1 MRNPVRVLID
11 AWASLDYKSRVHV
24 ATDRPWLAPTW
35 VGDHA
40 RRLEVYKYLSAL
52 RANKAR
58 EYGDPDRAN
67 DRREYGDAALIV
79 NIVRSAV
86 TGDDVS
92 LAVDGADA
100 DLPDDASPEDKAKSA
115 AAVARLAELEM
126 WAEDEKLQMKVV
138 ETERDAVGLGDGV
151 YALGINLPKGRT
163 RLRCYD
169 PGNYFPAIDPNDPE
183 DEFPPRIDIAWEY
196 EEQVGPHLLVKV
208 HRITWELAD
217 LPAGETRSY
226 PWNDKPTSK
235 TCYLTDAVWSTEDL
249 RSPHG
254 GQLSVENFPMDK
266 AQFVDSADGI
276 PTDRIDLKLDFI
288 PVVHKPNTV
297 AIKEHFG
304 ESILSSVAQL
314 LDDIQAG
321 DTTAMKAAALAGTP
335 MVSTGDGPATGPD
348 GGALTVRPGLM
359 VTGTLTPLDLS
370 AALDAIMR
378 YNEANRDLLSVNT
391 RIPPEVL
398 GRVKGADQ
406 PSGVKVALSFG
417 PLRGLIEEMRLVRKE
432 KDALL
437 LKMVQR
443 MQIAAGWWSGEVLP
457 ATITYGSFLPSD
469 QTATIEAVSKLFA
482 AHLISRKTAIGRLV
496 EEGIIQVDLADELE
510 ACEAEDFAAAL
521 AYFEATEDAEGVF
534 DLLHRDQPDAVPETP
549 TLDLRL
555 PGGNGL
561 NGNAPVPAGRTAP

>member
-11 AWASLDYKSRVHV
+11 AFAGLDHKVRVHT
-24 ATDRPWLAPTW
+24 ATDRPWIAPTW

-40 RRLEVYKYLSAL
+40 RRLEHYKAL
-52 RANKAR
+52 AAYRVNKAR
-58 EYGDPDRAN
+58 EYLQDAT

-92 LAVDGADA
+92 LTVEGADA
-100 DLPDDASPEDKAKSA
+100 DLPDDASPADKAKAA
-115 AAVARLAELEM
+115 AAVARLAELEQ
-126 WAEDEKLQMKVV
+126 WALDEKLQMKVV

-169 PGNYFPAIDPNDPE
+169 PGNYFPRIDPNDPE
-183 DEFPPRIDIAWEY
+183 DEFPRAIDIAWEY
-196 EEQVGPHLLVKV
+196 EEQVGPELKVRV

-217 LPAGETRSY
+217 LPDGETRLY
-226 PWNDKPTSK
+226 PWNDKPTAT
-235 TCYLTDAVWSTEDL
+235 TCYLTDAIWAIEDL
-249 RSPHG
+249 QSPLG
-254 GQLSVENFPMDK
+254 GQLSVENFPLDK
-266 AQFVDSADGI
+266 AQFVDSADKI
-276 PTDRIDLKLDFI
+276 PTDRIDLRFDFI

-297 AIKEHFG
+297 AIKEHYG
-304 ESILSSVAQL
+304 ESVLSSVAQL
-314 LDDIQAG
+314 LDDIQNG
-321 DTTAMKAAALAGTP
+321 DTQAMKAAALAGTP

-348 GGALTVRPGLM
+348 GLPLTVRAGM
-359 VTGTLTPLDLS
+359 MITGTLTPLDLS

-378 YNEANRDLLSVNT
+378 YAAALRDLLSVNT

-417 PLRGLIEEMRLVRKE
+417 PLRGLIEEMRLVRRE

-443 MQIAAGWWSGEVLP
+443 MQIAAGFWSGEVLP

-469 QTATIEAVSKLFA
+469 ASATIEAVQKLFA

-496 EEGIIQVDLADELE
+496 EEGIIQVDLAEELE

-521 AYFEATEDAEGVF
+521 AYFEATEDVPGTFA
-534 DLLHRDQPDAVPETP
+534 LLHRHQPVAVPETP
-549 TLDLRL
+549 ALDLRL
-555 PGGNGL
+555 SNRINGNG
-561 NGNAPVPAGRTAP
+561 AVPVGGGQATP